1 MTEKISISV
10 DTSCSL
16 RVASNALPCAVEN
29 IYVSAVRIDL
39 EAQEIPAA
47 PGIELKVQRRL
58 IWSESVKLEWE

>member
-1 MTEKISISV
+1 
-10 DTSCSL
+10 
-16 RVASNALPCAVEN
+16 
-29 IYVSAVRIDL
+29 VSAVRIDL